1 MQDRFASL
9 RAIADTLPATVRAEL
24 ALRWTKAALDEHAS
38 IASFSRF
45 SLQLM
50 AAGAP
55 PDLLEGAH
63 QAALDEIR
71 HTRLCFDLAE
81 VYADEALAPGP
92 LSLEGDLL
100 GPTDLPSL
108 AAAAVVEG
116 CIGETVAALVAR
128 HAADG
133 ADHELVRNALGLIAR
148 DEERHAALAW
158 RFVRWALGEGGE
170 TVRSRV
176 RGTFRQALEVP
187 LGLEPA
193 ELPND
198 AILAAHGKLGAAA
211 HHRVRREAAEEV
223 LLPTAQALLAETAA
237 RAPEAA
243 QTRGAGC
250 GPAAPSR

>member
-1 MQDRFASL
+1 MTS
-9 RAIADTLPATVRAEL
+9 TH
-24 ALRWTKAALDEHAS
+24 KAALDEVRHA
-38 IASFSRF
+38 
-45 SLQLM
+45 
-50 AAGAP
+50 
-55 PDLLEGAH
+55 
-63 QAALDEIR
+63 
-71 HTRLCFDLAE
+71 RLCF
-81 VYADEALAPGP
+81 ALASAYAGEELSPGP
-92 LSLEGDLL
+92 LPLEGDII
-100 GPTDLPSL
+100 GPLDLRSIVE
-108 AAAAVVEG
+108 AAVIEG

-223 LLPTAQALLAETAA
+223 LLPTAQALLA
-237 RAPEAA
+237 
-243 QTRGAGC
+243 
-250 GPAAPSR
+250 